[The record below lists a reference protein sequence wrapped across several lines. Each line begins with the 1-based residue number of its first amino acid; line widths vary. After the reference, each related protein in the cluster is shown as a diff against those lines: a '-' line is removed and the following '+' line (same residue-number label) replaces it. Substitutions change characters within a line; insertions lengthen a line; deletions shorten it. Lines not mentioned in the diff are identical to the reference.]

1 MFNLLPKDTV
11 FFDLFEALAKHAVSC
26 AQHLQSLARQF
37 PDVTGP
43 LQKIRED
50 EHAADE
56 LAHTAL
62 ERLDRTFITPFD
74 REDIHTLIGELD
86 DIIDTID
93 ALAKRFP
100 LFHVRQMEEGFL
112 KQAELLVEAT
122 MVVRDAD
129 ILAELGRK
137 FGATVYMSV
146 PTVDEEAWRSLEPG
160 TAPPLQRLRA
170 VRQLRDAG
178 VNAGVLMAPVVPG
191 FTTQPAKLEAT
202 IKAIADHGASFM
214 GANLLYLKG
223 GTKDHFM
230 GFLQKEFPHMIDA
243 YNALYAGA
251 YAPNEYVKAVRAMID
266 TLQQRY
272 DLRRRKPRNDE
283 SVPQASGD
291 AEAEEEKAG
300 VEQPAF
306 SWSEEP

>member
-1 MFNLLPKDTV
+1 
-11 FFDLFEALAKHAVSC
+11 
-26 AQHLQSLARQF
+26 
-37 PDVTGP
+37 
-43 LQKIRED
+43 
-50 EHAADE
+50 
-56 LAHTAL
+56 
-62 ERLDRTFITPFD
+62 
-74 REDIHTLIGELD
+74 
-86 DIIDTID
+86 
-93 ALAKRFP
+93 
-100 LFHVRQMEEGFL
+100 
-112 KQAELLVEAT
+112 
-122 MVVRDAD
+122 
-129 ILAELGRK
+129 
-137 FGATVYMSV
+137 
-146 PTVDEEAWRSLEPG
+146 
-160 TAPPLQRLRA
+160 
-170 VRQLRDAG
+170 
-178 VNAGVLMAPVVPG
+178 
-191 FTTQPAKLEAT
+191 
-202 IKAIADHGASFM
+202 M

-291 AEAEEEKAG
+291 VEPEEEKAG